1 MKKLFIITLIIFIN
15 FSNYSYSKPPI
26 ENMKK
31 SFGLI
36 QINLKLFTLPDAKVD
51 PIKINTINNIIDS
64 PLLRASSFIV
74 EHKKKTTIVLTSEH
88 VCDEI
93 TNINKKKSISEFI
106 ELLSQYTDFT
116 DIFILDKDKQSKI
129 DIKPIVYVRDFYGKK
144 YNIIS
149 INNLDKIADIC
160 LIETENIWGQVS
172 KISQKDCEYG
182 EKVYNISSSGGIYS
196 PKSIPFR
203 SGYFSGIYLDKNFSK
218 QNISNENNLYTIP
231 ALPGSSGSGVYNS
244 KGEICGN
251 INISYKRSDI
261 SFGATRKSI
270 LNLLNSKN

>member
-1 MKKLFIITLIIFIN
+1 MKNIFIITLLIVIS
-15 FSNYSYSKPPI
+15 FSNSYSNPPLKD
-26 ENMKK
+26 MKN

-36 QINLKLFTLPDAKVD
+36 QMNLKLFPLPDSNVD

-74 EHKKKTTIVLTSEH
+74 KHKKETTIILTSEH
-88 VCDEI
+88 VCSEI
-93 TNINKKKSISEFI
+93 MNANNKKSISGFI
-106 ELLSQYTDFT
+106 ELLSKYTDFT
-116 DIFILDKDKQSKI
+116 ELFILDKSKQSKI
-129 DIKPIVYVRDFYGKK
+129 VIKPIVFVKDFNGNK

-160 LIETENIWGQVS
+160 LVETESVWGQVS
-172 KISQKDCEYG
+172 KISQKDCSYG

-203 SGYFSGIYLDKNFSK
+203 SGYFSGIHIDKSFTK

-251 INISYKRSDI
+251 INISYKRSDV

-270 LNLLNSKN
+270 ISLLNSKN